1 MIIRKRLLPTKS
13 LAQLILAAEP
23 DPALISVFFVREAD
37 LSRGSIDM
45 FIDDDGTY
53 RPVSTQ

>member
-1 MIIRKRLLPTKS
+1 MPTKS